1 MPFYLKISQNIN
13 SNIVIFRPS
22 RSIRILVQSKKT
34 NRTKSRLK
42 RNIKMLQEKSE
53 KTFGRTVLKLFTH

>member
-42 RNIKMLQEKSE
+42 RNIKMLLEKSE